1 MNLKQL
7 LSAFSPQK
15 AKQDEYKLRAK
26 SKGLLSLQ
34 ELDLLLSG
42 TENSLKEI
50 LTENKN
56 LKFTLDT
63 KFNLDIPENSNELKL
78 ENKIIFDNANFHSL
92 KLSKEDLEYL
102 KNRFLEET
110 KNDNFKILNVN
121 HSQYPEDGVG
131 YFVNLEVKNGQIL
144 ADINFTDLNNSKLQ
158 DQFRAAKNGADF
170 GFSIEICF
178 DSYSVSK
185 DGHVNLSEPYLTG
198 LATTLIPSAP
208 ATLTNLASDKNEPKT
223 VDPKTVDTK
232 EILPNSKIKKDKK
245 NKVKKMA
252 MAEELEIE
260 DCVQW
265 NLGDGNQV
273 GEIIA
278 ILRNGELEIDSSQEL
293 ITASETDPIA
303 IIQIFD
309 LVNDDQELYREGDNF
324 TAHPFSMLTEIVE
337 PNTVNN
343 FYNEKNEIKNQVN
356 FDGQNAINLDKDSLK
371 LEIQQLQT
379 DLKADIETLSELKTE
394 QQTLSDN
401 IKDLNQIVALQNK
414 TIETFQEKFLN
425 FSKSISKPNKISALI

>member
-26 SKGLLSLQ
+26 AKGLLSFQDLDFLLSNNSQSLQ
-34 ELDLLLSG
+34 E
-42 TENSLKEI
+42 I
-50 LTENKN
+50 LAENKD

-63 KFNLDIPENSNELKL
+63 KFDLEIPEGQTEFKL
-78 ENKIIFDNANFHSL
+78 ENKVIFDNKNFHNL
-92 KLSKEDLEYL
+92 NLSQDDLEYL
-102 KNRFLEET
+102 ASRFLEET
-110 KNDNFKILNVN
+110 KEVKLVLNVN
-121 HSQYPEDGVG
+121 HSQFPEDSIG
-131 YFVNLEVKNGQIL
+131 YFENLEVKEGQIL
-144 ADINFTDLNNSKLQ
+144 ADICFTDLDNSKFQ
-158 DQFRAAKNGADF
+158 DQLRACKNGAEF

-185 DGHVNLSEPYLTG
+185 KGEIKLSEPYLTG
-198 LATTLIPSAP
+198 LATTLVPSAP
-208 ATLTNLASDKNEPKT
+208 ATLTALASDKA
-223 VDPKTVDTK
+223 DTK
-232 EILPNSKIKKDKK
+232 DTKATDTKTADTKKILPTTKAKKPKK
-245 NKVKKMA
+245 AKKAMA

-278 ILRNGELEIDSSQEL
+278 ILRNGELEIDSSEEL

-324 TAHPFSMLTEIVE
+324 TAHPFSMLTEVVE

-343 FYNEKNEIKNQVN
+343 YYNENNQPKNQVN
-356 FDGQNAINLDKDSLK
+356 FDGQIQNNLNEEGLK
-371 LEIQQLQT
+371 LEIQSIKTENL
-379 DLKADIETLSELKTE
+379 ETINELKE
-394 QQTLSDN
+394 NQKIFAEN
-401 IKDLNQIVALQNK
+401 VKDLSQIVEIQNQ
-414 TIETFQEKFLN
+414 TIQNYQEKLSN
-425 FSKSISKPNKISALI
+425 FSKSLSKSNKISPLL